1 MNENT
6 RKGGWLL
13 ICGSLM
19 CVVTMGLHP
28 IGGDARYLSK
38 MAPVFMAT
46 HYLAIIALQILIA
59 GFVNVKRLLRSDTA
73 FVFTI
78 TGFSAAIIAGAI
90 DGIALPL
97 FASKFPA
104 PDAEQERMVY
114 VVIKYCLTL
123 NKAFDYVMIGSL
135 CVAIAM
141 WSAAILKQKLK
152 AVWVAYAGLLLSFL
166 IVVSFMAGFV
176 FTSLSGFR
184 VLSAGLI
191 IWLILLGTAM
201 VRGKLHDNS

>member
-28 IGGDARYLSK
+28 TGGDARYLSK
-38 MAPVFMAT
+38 MAPVFMVT
-46 HYLAIIALQILIA
+46 HYLAIIALQILLA
-59 GFVNVKRLLRSDTA
+59 GFVQVRKLLRADAA
-73 FVFTI
+73 FVFTA
-78 TGFSAAIIAGAI
+78 TGLGAAIVAGAI
-90 DGIALPL
+90 NGIALPL

-104 PDAEQERMVY
+104 PDAEQERTVY

-123 NKAFDYVMIGSL
+123 NKAFDYVMIGSM
-135 CVAIAM
+135 CVAAALWAVAM
-141 WSAAILKQKLK
+141 LKQKTLP
-152 AVWVAYAGLLLSFL
+152 AWVAYAGLLLSFL
-166 IVVSFMAGFV
+166 IVVFFVAGFV
-176 FTSLSGFR
+176 FTSLTGFR

-191 IWLILLGTAM
+191 VWLLLLGIAM
-201 VRGKLHDNS
+201 LRSRINGAA